1 MPTYV
6 ALLRSVNVAGYGR
19 MAMTDLQ
26 QSFRNLGYKDVT
38 TFIQTGNVIFT
49 TAKKSPAKL
58 TTDIEGQL
66 ATDFG
71 SSPAVILR
79 TPAELKSVLATSP
92 FPEQGADPSRHH
104 VTFMATGPD
113 PARLA
118 EFTPP
123 ASGKDELVIIGREI
137 YVHTPNGYAETK
149 LTGTMV
155 ERRLGVVTTTRNW
168 NTVSKLCAL
177 LDR

>member
-1 MPTYV
+1 VPTYV

-19 MAMTDLQ
+19 MAMADLQ
-26 QSFRNLGYKDVT
+26 ETFRHLGYRDVS

-49 TAKKSPAKL
+49 TTRKSPAKL
-58 TTDIEGQL
+58 ISEIEEQL
-66 ATDFG
+66 ADDFG

-79 TPAELKSVLATSP
+79 TPAELRAVLAASP
-92 FPEQGADPSRHH
+92 FPGQNADPSRHH
-104 VTFMATGPD
+104 VTFMATEPEA
-113 PARLA
+113 ARLA
-118 EFTPP
+118 EFAPP

-149 LTGTMV
+149 LTGSLL

-168 NTVSKLCAL
+168 NTVSRLCAL
-177 LDR
+177 LDG